1 MINDN
6 NHKKLFLFFC
16 ISGIVQTWIGPNIGL
31 EIGPKIAIL
40 HNSHVR
46 KSHGTKSFIQKR
58 FWFFCIILR
67 S

>member
-1 MINDN
+1 M
-6 NHKKLFLFFC
+6 LG
-16 ISGIVQTWIGPNIGL
+16 GIVQTWIEPDIGL